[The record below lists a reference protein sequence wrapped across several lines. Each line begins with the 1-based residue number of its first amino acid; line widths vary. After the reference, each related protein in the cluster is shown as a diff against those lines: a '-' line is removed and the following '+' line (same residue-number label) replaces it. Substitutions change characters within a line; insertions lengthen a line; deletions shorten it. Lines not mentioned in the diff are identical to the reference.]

1 MDAQRVAVVLG
12 AGRGIGAA
20 SARSLAANGH
30 HVVVV
35 ARTRTEVDGVVHQIM
50 EDGGS
55 ARGIGAD
62 LSDDSGYER
71 AISSILSAEPG
82 INALVVCAGRARLG
96 TSAEVPWHELEAM
109 LRLHLVLPYRAT
121 ASLRPLLARRSG
133 RVIVIGSRA
142 GRSPQPNAVAY
153 GTSKAALAYLVRS
166 LSGDLKADR
175 ISVCAIN
182 PGAVDTR
189 LRREAMGPGA
199 SHGTSPESVADLVSM
214 LAMLDN
220 PQLTGTVVDLP
231 W

>member
-1 MDAQRVAVVLG
+1 MNAMRVAVVLG

-20 SARSLAANGH
+20 SAKSLAAKGH

-35 ARTRTEVDGVVHQIM
+35 ARTRTEVDDVVRKILD
-50 EDGGS
+50 DGDS

-62 LSDDSGYER
+62 LSDDADYER
-71 AISSILSAEPG
+71 VIESIRSIESG
-82 INALVVCAGRARLG
+82 VNTLVVCAGWARLG
-96 TSAEVPWHELEAM
+96 ASGKVPWYELEAM

-121 ASLRPLLARRSG
+121 ASLRPLLAKRSG

-142 GRSPQPNAVAY
+142 GRSPQPHAVAY
-153 GTSKAALAYLVRS
+153 GTSKAAVAYLVRS
-166 LSGDLKADR
+166 LSGDLKPDK

-189 LRREAMGPGA
+189 LRRDAMGPGTSPGA
-199 SHGTSPESVADLVSM
+199 SPESVAEVVSM
-214 LAMLDN
+214 MAMLEN
-220 PQLTGTVVDLP
+220 PELTGTVVDLP